1 MTWFAPSERAPS
13 AMERM
18 ASELAYL
25 RQQNASLLA
34 YVLNEKQPAPLI
46 ITAPRPQKDADVV
59 QEALSAAS
67 GGNAVLRRALGQ
79 YARKAKAD
87 KIPPAEIAHTLLN
100 WPEADDE

>member
-1 MTWFAPSERAPS
+1 
-13 AMERM
+13 M
-18 ASELAYL
+18 ASEIDYL

-34 YVLNEKQPAPLI
+34 YVLNEKQPPTAPLI
-46 ITAPRPQKDADVV
+46 ITAPRPQKPADVV

-79 YARKAKAD
+79 YARQAKAD